1 MRYWKCAV
9 SRIQYCP
16 GSAKQT
22 GPDDYQAMV
31 GHNHEPNEVNP
42 VVTFR
47 KILKDRATRETVSLR
62 HIYDEESIRLVPIV
76 VKDTYKYY
84 LLNIL
89 K

>member
-9 SRIQYCP
+9 SSIHYCP

-22 GPDDYQAMV
+22 GPDYYQAIV
-31 GHNHEPNEVNP
+31 GHYLEPNEVSP
-42 VVTFR
+42 ILTFR
-47 KILKDRATRETVSLR
+47 KMFKDRATRETVSLR

>member
-1 MRYWKCAV
+1 
-9 SRIQYCP
+9 
-16 GSAKQT
+16 
-22 GPDDYQAMV
+22 MV

-42 VVTFR
+42 VPTFR

-62 HIYDEESIRLVPIV
+62 LIYDEESITLVPIV